1 MLDRF
6 PCTKCGVCCKNISHI
21 VQLTNYDRGDGQCI
35 YLQEN
40 KCSIYSTRPLV
51 CRVKEM
57 YVQYYKQHMSEEEF
71 IYQNL
76 LACRS
81 LQEKSNVPISKYVV
95 IPKRSFEKGK
105 KDGERLF

>member
-1 MLDRF
+1 
-6 PCTKCGVCCKNISHI
+6 
-21 VQLTNYDRGDGQCI
+21 
-35 YLQEN
+35 
-40 KCSIYSTRPLV
+40 
-51 CRVKEM
+51 M